1 MGRHQRRP
9 DDRHRRRRPPGR
21 LHPHH
26 GRRLRRHIEPTAS
39 PAPTWPDI
47 STTLPAGLIVDSIL
61 VDPIKPQN
69 LYIGTDAGALICTT
83 CADPSL
89 VASWAPLGT
98 GLPNVRVDMLTLTAD
113 AADIVG
119 WTHGR
124 GAWYLPVPVVRPGAA
139 LTPSSVTYP
148 DQIVGTTSAPQDLT
162 LTNNGGAPLALTS
175 ITVSGDFQR
184 VSAGTG
190 DCGAALAPGSG
201 CTIRVTFTPSAVG
214 SRSGTVTVN
223 DNAANSPQTASLS
236 GNGVPPPG
244 GKYNPVSPKR
254 ILDTRYGPLPVGWS
268 SAAPLGPGGSLDVQV
283 ADGTTVP
290 SNATAVVLN
299 VTVTNTTANG
309 GYLTVY
315 PTGSQLPTASNLNWS
330 ANTTVPNLVEVQ
342 IGN

>member
-1 MGRHQRRP
+1 VGSGTTSSTVVTGSWFGKVFLTTSGPTASAASGWIDITGNLPAWSAGASTGNAWISGVAVNPLDSAEAWVTIGTASASRVFHT
-9 DDRHRRRRPPGR
+9 HTAT
-21 LHPHH
+21 
-26 GRRLRRHIEPTAS
+26 TAS
-39 PAPTWPDI
+39 PAPTWTDI

-69 LYIGTDAGALICTT
+69 LYIGTDPGALICTT

-89 VASWAPLGT
+89 VANWAPLGT

-139 LTPSSVTYP
+139 LTPSSVAYA

-162 LTNNGGAPLALTS
+162 LTNNGGAPLTITS
-175 ITVSGDFQR
+175 ITLSGDFQR
-184 VSAGTG
+184 VSVGTG
-190 DCGAALAPGSG
+190 DCGAALAPGSS

-283 ADGTTVP
+283 ADGT
-290 SNATAVVLN
+290 
-299 VTVTNTTANG
+299 
-309 GYLTVY
+309 
-315 PTGSQLPTASNLNWS
+315 
-330 ANTTVPNLVEVQ
+330 
-342 IGN
+342 